1 MAAATREHI
10 EVPLLLEL
18 KLATSGD
25 CYLRG
30 LLANITDRASTFIDR
45 PVKRKQ
51 CGSCARSLSCHAPE
65 AVAARIIS
73 LMVGH
78 KLGK

>member
-1 MAAATREHI
+1 
-10 EVPLLLEL
+10 LLEL
-18 KLATSGD
+18 KLATSSD

-30 LLANITDRASTFIDR
+30 SLANITGRASTFIDR

-65 AVAARIIS
+65 AVAHALSVCWWAIS
-73 LMVGH
+73 SEN
-78 KLGK
+78 KTKYDDDDNRPA